1 MDRDNHSPV
10 SGLVGAARL
19 VFATTV
25 VVATVIQLPMLA
37 VSHWSLFDLRI
48 YRTATHLVL
57 HGGGSDLYNTVFS
70 GGWLYTYP
78 PFSVFVFAP
87 LDPLPQGLAT
97 GVMVFGSVAALA
109 RICLLVGRSLADGW
123 AADHELT
130 VSRPTSQVASYLI
143 GSVGLLLC
151 VMSDAV
157 RGTFGFGQINLLLA
171 WMVTEDYCG
180 LGRSAAGWG
189 GLRGVLTGLA
199 AGTKL
204 TPGLSFVPRV
214 LAGQARP
221 AVAGALAGFATIA
234 VSAVFLPGQTVDY
247 FTKVVWNTSRP
258 GDLGSEW
265 NQSITGMVHRLV
277 GDDGATG
284 LPILIL
290 TLVAVV
296 CGLYAATVRLREG
309 DPLGCVLI
317 CAVTT
322 SLVSP
327 ITWYHH
333 LVLLPLVTVWVTA
346 RLRTWGARTAILLQ
360 LQALALCVWVVA
372 GLYQNVPAGDG
383 KEFHHDFGQTIV
395 SEGVPLLGLLLV
407 ITLAL
412 ATLARHLGRGSHP
425 TRADESAEGSSHG
438 NQPVSTSV
446 DV

>member
-1 MDRDNHSPV
+1 M
-10 SGLVGAARL
+10 
-19 VFATTV
+19 
-25 VVATVIQLPMLA
+25 
-37 VSHWSLFDLRI
+37 
-48 YRTATHLVL
+48 
-57 HGGGSDLYNTVFS
+57 
-70 GGWLYTYP
+70 
-78 PFSVFVFAP
+78 
-87 LDPLPQGLAT
+87 
-97 GVMVFGSVAALA
+97 
-109 RICLLVGRSLADGW
+109 
-123 AADHELT
+123 
-130 VSRPTSQVASYLI
+130 
-143 GSVGLLLC
+143 
-151 VMSDAV
+151 
-157 RGTFGFGQINLLLA
+157 
-171 WMVTEDYCG
+171 
-180 LGRSAAGWG
+180 
-189 GLRGVLTGLA
+189 
-199 AGTKL
+199 
-204 TPGLSFVPRV
+204 
-214 LAGQARP
+214 
-221 AVAGALAGFATIA
+221 
-234 VSAVFLPGQTVDY
+234 FLPGQTVDY

-322 SLVSP
+322 ALVSP

-360 LQALALCVWVVA
+360 LEALALCVWVVA

-395 SEGVPLLGLLLV
+395 SEGVPLLRLLLV